1 MRPNGCK
8 KPYNPI
14 LGEKFFCFWD
24 LNDKEGSRTEFV
36 GEQVSHH
43 PPISGLHIENRKH
56 NICLNAH
63 VHAKGTHE
71 QTTLHFESFHYMAL
85 HAIHSD
91 PSRSMNC

>member
-1 MRPNGCK
+1 MSGWHLRPNGCK

-71 QTTLHFESFHYMAL
+71 
-85 HAIHSD
+85 
-91 PSRSMNC
+91 